1 MEKET
6 KRSNR
11 ERIKYGICLNDEC
24 KKCKTKEVQQIP
36 LRKDFVCD
44 TCGNELRECPAPK
57 RASRV
62 PLIIV
67 AVVVVA
73 IAVIG
78 GGYYFSQNRST
89 ENLGYPAVSET
100 DSVIPVV
107 ADPKPEA
114 LPTEE
119 KPEKTSI
126 QQANRGTIN
135 LGYGSYTGDLKNG
148 KPHGHGT
155 ITYTATHQI
164 VSSKDFVAN
173 PGDKFEGEFRNGNIE
188 GGIGYWY
195 HDNGE
200 ITAVKP

>member
-1 MEKET
+1 MEKEI
-6 KRSNR
+6 KRPNR

-24 KKCKTKEVQQIP
+24 EKCKTKEVQQVP

-57 RASRV
+57 QASRT
-62 PLIIV
+62 PWIIV
-67 AVVVVA
+67 AVIVVA
-73 IAVIG
+73 VAIIG
-78 GGYYFSQNRST
+78 GSYYFSQSQPIGNVD
-89 ENLGYPAVSET
+89 YPTTTET
-100 DSVIPVV
+100 DSIIPVV
-107 ADPKPEA
+107 ADPEHEA
-114 LPTEE
+114 VPTAKE
-119 KPEKTSI
+119 PEKASI
-126 QQANRGTIN
+126 QQSKRGTVN

-155 ITYTATHQI
+155 ITYTTIHQI

-173 PGDKFEGEFRNGNIE
+173 PGDKFEGEFRNGKIE